1 MGKNNTTEQ
10 VEFLSRAYRL
20 REYIMMKEEQLET
33 LREAAESVSASSF
46 DRSGSASYGSG
57 SRHERILCKVM
68 DLEEEIVGDIG
79 RMINTIKQVKD
90 AIAKVE
96 DKTMRMLLEMR
107 YLNYKTWEEISEV
120 LCYSE
125 RHVYRLHTEAVKLVP
140 IGEDK
145 VDHAKEKTCAKIG

>member
-1 MGKNNTTEQ
+1 MGKNNTTAQ

-20 REYIMMKEEQLET
+20 REYIMLKEEQLET
-33 LREAAESVSASSF
+33 LRDAAESVSTSSF
-46 DRSGSASYGSG
+46 DKGSGGSYGTG

-68 DLEEEIVGDIG
+68 DLEAEIVGDIG
-79 RMINTIKQVKD
+79 RMIDAIKQVKD
-90 AIAKVE
+90 AIGKVE

-140 IGEDK
+140 IGEDGAYK
-145 VDHAKEKTCAKIG
+145 TDKKECAKVG